1 MKQVRI
7 HRHWLVLA
15 SVSMGTVLMVT
26 NGTIV
31 GVALP
36 TMAYE
41 MQTDLAVIQWVVL
54 AYLLALSAL
63 LPITGRLSDMFGRK
77 LMYCTGL
84 IIVVIGAIACAV
96 APNLGWLI
104 AARVLMALGAA
115 MPMSNGQAIV
125 TSVFPA
131 KERGMALGITG
142 SMVAIG
148 TMAGPVIGG
157 FLIQW
162 AGWPAVFLVNIPLGF
177 VAFAAAAWLLPK
189 DNGGCRQESFDFAGA
204 GLFIAATVALLL
216 AVAMAPVWG
225 TGPATWLAAITALG
239 AMLLFVARERR
250 TQYPLIDLDLFR
262 IRLFSLSIGAA
273 FLSFVAMSA
282 TAILTPFYLQDILG
296 FPPSSLGLLLLPY
309 PVVLCIVA
317 PVSGYFSDKIPGV
330 FLTTTGL
337 LINGAGLIWLASID
351 PSQGL
356 WVILTCMSILGF
368 GMGLFLSPNNSAVMG
383 SVPEQRLSVA
393 NGMNSLIRNLGM
405 VIGTAVAVG
414 VFTAARN
421 DYLISATAAPVLAQ
435 TGAFLAGW
443 QAALNLSAAAAL
455 TAAVVSLLRL
465 KAVIPAAEGK

>member
-1 MKQVRI
+1 MKEIRI
-7 HRHWLVLA
+7 QRHWLILA

-36 TMAYE
+36 TMARE
-41 MQTDLAVIQWVVL
+41 MKTELAVIQWVVL
-54 AYLLALSAL
+54 AYLLTLSAL
-63 LPITGRLSDMFGRK
+63 LPIMGRLADMFGRK

-84 IIVVIGAIACAV
+84 IIVAAGAIACAF

-104 AARVLMALGAA
+104 AARVLMAAGAA

-125 TSVFPA
+125 TSVFPS

-162 AGWPAVFLVNIPLGF
+162 AGWPAVFLVNIPLGLA
-177 VAFAAAAWLLPK
+177 AFSAACWLLPK
-189 DNGGCRQESFDFAGA
+189 DSGGGRREPFDFAGA
-204 GLFIAATVALLL
+204 ALFIIATVTLLL
-216 AVAMAPVWG
+216 AVSMAPVWG
-225 TGPATWLAAITALG
+225 AGISTWSSVIAAVA
-239 AMLLFVARERR
+239 AMFWFIARERK
-250 TQYPLIDLDLFR
+250 TPYPLIDLDLFK
-262 IRLFSLSIGAA
+262 IRLFSLSISAA

-282 TAILTPFYLQDILG
+282 IAILTPFYLQDLLG
-296 FPPSSLGLLLLPY
+296 YPPSSLGLLLLPY

-317 PVSGYFSDKIPGV
+317 PVSGYLSDRIPGV
-330 FLTTTGL
+330 ILTTTGL
-337 LINGAGLIWLASID
+337 LINGAALKWLASID

-356 WVILTCMSILGF
+356 WAVLTCMSILGF
-368 GMGLFLSPNNSAVMG
+368 GMGLFQSPNNSAVMG
-383 SVPEQRLSVA
+383 SVPKHRLSVA

-414 VFTAARN
+414 VFTTARN
-421 DYLISATAAPVLAQ
+421 NILLVTTAAPDYTQ
-435 TGAFLAGW
+435 TAAFMAGW
-443 QAALNLSAAAAL
+443 KAALNLAAIAAL
-455 TAAVVSLLRL
+455 IAAVVSLQRR
-465 KAVIPAAEGK
+465 KTGGSVSVGE